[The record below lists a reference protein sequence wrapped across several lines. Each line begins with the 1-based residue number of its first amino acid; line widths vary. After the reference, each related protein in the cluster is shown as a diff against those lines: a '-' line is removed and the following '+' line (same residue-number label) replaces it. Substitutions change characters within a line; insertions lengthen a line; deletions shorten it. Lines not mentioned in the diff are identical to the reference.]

1 MSAEQKNNAIGKPLV
16 IIGLLLSVFIILML
30 SSLVYVADKR
40 AILQRHVEL
49 SADQLLLSQQM
60 ETLSLG
66 ASSGN
71 EVAFD
76 RLLKSRIRFD
86 SILNTYRSGDVITA
100 KLSPELLPDLDGVE
114 SHWRN
119 YRNNIEVILNG
130 RLSITE
136 VKELYEVIDS
146 FIPQMLTTSDE
157 VVGVLIQKN
166 ASSRQIYMATR
177 QMMLSQRIKNNL
189 NQVLAGGETA
199 AAAADRFGRDAA
211 LFGRVLE
218 GLLKGSTGMRIEKV
232 TDKEAI
238 GKLREVAM
246 LISAVSDNIAGILEL
261 SPELFEVKNA
271 AGLVGVDSEQLLQS
285 LDEFQEKIIAQGEKL
300 DLIQW
305 VGIGFGGG
313 AVMFIIIGGILML
326 KDAGKREEN
335 ALENNRRNQRAI
347 LRLLDEMA
355 NLADGDLTVHA
366 TVTEDITGA
375 IADSVNFTIDALRSL
390 VTTINNTASEVS
402 ESTEKTMHTAT
413 ELVAASNKQ
422 AREISSAGAAVKDM
436 AESMSSVSEDA
447 DNSVQVA
454 QQSMDIAQ
462 KGAEVVHNTIGSME
476 NIRETIQE
484 TSKRIKRLGE
494 SSQEIGDIV
503 GLITEIADQT
513 NILALNAAIQA
524 STAGDAGRGF
534 AVVADEVQRL
544 AERAGNATKQIE
556 GLVNTIQTDTNEA
569 VKSMEIS
576 TAGVVNGAAMAED
589 AGVALKEIE
598 SVSTE
603 LSNLIKGI
611 SESTK
616 QQSNVALSVSDTMN
630 VIQEITLQ
638 TSEGTEETSTSL
650 AALNGLSIE
659 LGHSVSGFKLPV
671 SSSNDEGDVETVV
684 PQNQA
689 SSNDEGDVETVV
701 PQNQTYSNDDEDNVE
716 TVVLQNQA

>member
-1 MSAEQKNNAIGKPLV
+1 MSAERKNIAIGKPL
-16 IIGLLLSVFIILML
+16 IILGVLLSIFIILML
-30 SSLVYVADKR
+30 GSLVYVGDKR
-40 AILQRHVEL
+40 ADLQRHVEL

-60 ETLSLG
+60 ATFSLG
-66 ASSGN
+66 ASSGS
-71 EVAFD
+71 EEAFD
-76 RLLKSRIRFD
+76 RLHESRVKFD
-86 SILNTYRSGDVITA
+86 IILSTYRSGDAVTA
-100 KLSPELLPDLDGVE
+100 KLSKNLLPELDTVE
-114 SHWRN
+114 TDWRK
-119 YRNNIEVILNG
+119 YRNNIEIILNG
-130 RLSITE
+130 RKSIAE
-136 VKELYEVIDS
+136 VRELYEVIES
-146 FIPQMLTTSDE
+146 FIPQMLTYSDE
-157 VVGVLIQKN
+157 VVGVLVKKE
-166 ASSRQIYMATR
+166 SSPRQVYLAAR

-218 GLLKGSTGMRIEKV
+218 GLLKGSKGLNIDKV
-232 TDKEAI
+232 TDKEAVS
-238 GKLREVAM
+238 KLREVAM

-261 SPELFEVKNA
+261 SPELFEVKDA
-271 AGLVGVDSEQLLQS
+271 AGLVSDDSENILKTL
-285 LDEFQEKIIAQGEKL
+285 ETFQEAIIGQGKQL
-300 DLIQW
+300 DTIQL
-305 VGIGFGGG
+305 VGVAFG
-313 AVMFIIIGGILML
+313 AVAVLLIIISGILLL
-326 KDAGKREEN
+326 KEAKKREEV

-366 TVTEDITGA
+366 TVTEEITGA

-390 VTTINNTASEVS
+390 VTTINATASEVS
-402 ESTEKTMHTAT
+402 RSTEKTQGTAN
-413 ELVAASNKQ
+413 ELALASNQQ
-422 AREISSAGAAVKDM
+422 AREIASASAAVTDM
-436 AESMSSVSEDA
+436 AESMSAVSNEA
-447 DNSVQVA
+447 DNSAMVA

-462 KGAEVVHNTIGSME
+462 KGAQVVRNTIGSME

-556 GLVNTIQTDTNEA
+556 GLVNTIQADTNEA

-576 TAGVVNGAAMAED
+576 TSGVVSGASMAED

-598 SVSTE
+598 DVSTE
-603 LSNLIKGI
+603 LSKLIKGI
-611 SESTK
+611 SDSTK
-616 QQSNVALSVSDTMN
+616 QQSKIALSVSDSMA

-638 TSEGTEETSTSL
+638 TSEGTDETSASL
-650 AALNGLSIE
+650 KALNELSAE
-659 LGHSVSGFKLPV
+659 LGRSVSGFKLP
-671 SSSNDEGDVETVV
+671 SSNDEDHIETVILER
-684 PQNQA
+684 QA
-689 SSNDEGDVETVV
+689 
-701 PQNQTYSNDDEDNVE
+701 
-716 TVVLQNQA
+716 

>member
-1 MSAEQKNNAIGKPLV
+1 MSAQIKNFAIGKPMI

-30 SSLVYVADKR
+30 GSLVYVGDKR
-40 AILQRHVEL
+40 AALQRHVEL

-60 ETLSLG
+60 ATYSSG

-71 EVAFD
+71 EEAFEN
-76 RLLKSRIRFD
+76 LFKSRIAFD
-86 SILNTYRSGDVITA
+86 NIVTTFHSGDIITA
-100 KLSPELLPDLDGVE
+100 ALSKEMLPALDSVE
-114 SHWRN
+114 SDWRN
-119 YRNNIEVILNG
+119 YRNNVEVILNG
-130 RLSITE
+130 RQVITE
-136 VKELYEVIDS
+136 VRELYQVIDG
-146 FIPQMLTTSDE
+146 FIPQMLTYSDE
-157 VVGVLIQKN
+157 VVGVLIKKQ
-166 ASSRQIYMATR
+166 ASSRQIYLATR

-189 NQVLAGGETA
+189 NQVLAGGEAA

-218 GLLKGSTGMRIEKV
+218 GLLEGSEGLRIEKI
-232 TDKEAI
+232 TDKEGVA
-238 GKLREVAM
+238 KLREVAM

-261 SPELFEVKNA
+261 SPELFEVKDA
-271 AGLVGVDSEQLLQS
+271 AGLVNGDAERLLNT
-285 LDEFQEKIIAQGEKL
+285 LETFQEKIIAQGEEL
-300 DLIQW
+300 DSIQLAG
-305 VGIGFGGG
+305 VGFGGV
-313 AVMFIIIGGILML
+313 AVILIIIGGILLL
-326 KDAGKREEN
+326 KDARKREEV

-375 IADSVNFTIDALRSL
+375 IADSVNFTIDALRTL
-390 VTTINNTASEVS
+390 VTTINNTSSEVS
-402 ESTEKTMHTAT
+402 QSTEKTQNTAI
-413 ELVAASNKQ
+413 ELAGASNKQ
-422 AREISSAGAAVKDM
+422 AREIASASAAITDM
-436 AESMSSVSEDA
+436 AESMSAVSNDA
-447 DNSVQVA
+447 DNSAQVA
-454 QQSMDIAQ
+454 QQSVDIAQ
-462 KGAEVVHNTIGSME
+462 KGAQVVRSTIGSME

-556 GLVNTIQTDTNEA
+556 GLVNTIQADTNEA
-569 VKSMEIS
+569 VKSMEMS
-576 TAGVVNGAAMAED
+576 TAGVVGGAAMAED

-598 SVSTE
+598 SVNTE

-611 SESTK
+611 SDSTK
-616 QQSNVALSVSDTMN
+616 QQSMVALSVSDSMT

-650 AALNGLSIE
+650 SALNELSGE
-659 LGHSVSGFKLPV
+659 LSRSVSGFKLPP
-671 SSSNDEGDVETVV
+671 SNDVANVDTVILERPAYV
-684 PQNQA
+684 KLA
-689 SSNDEGDVETVV
+689 
-701 PQNQTYSNDDEDNVE
+701 
-716 TVVLQNQA
+716 